1 MICCITVLLSQ
12 SNISKSARFFFAD
25 PCLSMFSM
33 TICMSSSRSV
43 GLVRE
48 YMLQQS
54 LLHASFGGAE
64 ADLDLA
70 RCGDRNLARWYSVSL
85 WETLL
90 AAAAAVLAL
99 ASHSSN
105 VFLVLFNTFSPSL
118 IHSIRSP
125 KPEAR
130 SRPGHSSENK
140 INAIA
145 SSWAP

>member
-1 MICCITVLLSQ
+1 
-12 SNISKSARFFFAD
+12 
-25 PCLSMFSM
+25 
-33 TICMSSSRSV
+33 MSSSRSV

-70 RCGDRNLARWYSVSL
+70 RCGDRDLARWYSVSF

-99 ASHSSN
+99 ASRSSN
-105 VFLVLFNTFSPSL
+105 VFAVVFYKTFSPSL

>member
-1 MICCITVLLSQ
+1 
-12 SNISKSARFFFAD
+12 
-25 PCLSMFSM
+25 
-33 TICMSSSRSV
+33 
-43 GLVRE
+43 
-48 YMLQQS
+48 MLQQS

-105 VFLVLFNTFSPSL
+105 VFVVFKKLFRLRSCIPSEA
-118 IHSIRSP
+118 RNQ
-125 KPEAR
+125 KPEAAR
-130 SRPGHSSENK
+130 
-140 INAIA
+140 AIHLKTK
-145 SSWAP
+145 